1 MNWIIES
8 KTRPRYTLT
17 LPFAMHQHR
26 DKGFQ
31 QKMPRPTDNR
41 VHTTVFPLPRTMFC
55 PPLKREREPT
65 KFYFPQQCLYHKTR
79 FDPEQPWCISLL
91 SSSPRNN
98 TTAPPKTYPT
108 LRPSPPK
115 NKPNS
120 HRPLSLETTCKPGPE
135 DICQGQMLY
144 VHHSKVVT

>member
-1 MNWIIES
+1 MSQNQGQERYPYTPFRYAPAPGQRIPAKKCHVRPIIES
-8 KTRPRYTLT
+8 TQPYF
-17 LPFAMHQHR
+17 PCQEPCFA
-26 DKGFQ
+26 
-31 QKMPRPTDNR
+31 
-41 VHTTVFPLPRTMFC
+41 
-55 PPLKREREPT
+55 PPLKREREST
-65 KFYFPQQCLYHKTR
+65 KFYFPQQCLNHKTR

-120 HRPLSLETTCKPGPE
+120 HQPLSLETACKLGPE
-135 DICQGQMLY
+135 GICQGQMLY